1 MQPQM
6 KGLLGAPVAIIRAP
20 CRVVLPQPRVSSGL
34 SASPASASCSRPE
47 ASWSR
52 GYCVKKSSGQES
64 AAVAPCPEGALCS
77 GPCASCLCA
86 KPGA

>member
-20 CRVVLPQPRVSSGL
+20 CRVVLPQP
-34 SASPASASCSRPE
+34 ASPASASCSRPE

-52 GYCVKKSSGQES
+52 GYCVKKSSVQES
-64 AAVAPCPEGALCS
+64 AAVALCPEGALCS